1 MLLEDLIFSEEHI
14 LAIYFIISFIL
25 FGVGVKLIDDIF
37 DKKISKEWVAIVLA
51 PLVGILWAIS
61 MASSPAAASIL
72 AAILIA
78 AVLKG
83 KINNIGHQIGLLTIL
98 VILFFSEFVQF
109 LWIPLIVIS
118 LAAISDEI
126 GHDFVEKNKKINKVA
141 NYFFQYRFA
150 MKLAVFLFALFNY
163 FGWIFFFA
171 FMAFDI
177 AYVAIEKFEI
187 ASFFEK

>member
-1 MLLEDLIFSEEHI
+1 MIFNELIFTGFYLTIFYYI
-14 LAIYFIISFIL
+14 LAFALLGGGI
-25 FGVGVKLIDDIF
+25 KLVDDIF
-37 DKKISKEWVAIVLA
+37 DKSLA
-51 PLVGILWAIS
+51 KRWLALLLVPYLGILWAIT
-61 MASSPAAASIL
+61 MALNSAAASIL

-98 VILFFSEFVQF
+98 VILFFSGFVQF

-118 LAAISDEI
+118 LAAIADEI
-126 GHDFVEKNKKINKVA
+126 GHDFVEKHKKINKVVS
-141 NYFFQYRFA
+141 YFFKYRFA

-177 AYVAIEKFEI
+177 AYVAVEKFEL
-187 ASFFEK
+187 ASFFGK